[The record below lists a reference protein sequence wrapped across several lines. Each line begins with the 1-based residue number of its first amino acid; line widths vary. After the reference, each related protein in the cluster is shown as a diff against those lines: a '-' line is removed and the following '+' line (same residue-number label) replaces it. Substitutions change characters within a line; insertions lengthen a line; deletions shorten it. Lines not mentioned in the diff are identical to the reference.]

1 MRKKILL
8 VLFGA
13 FIVAQFIQPDRSA
26 PPLDPVQ
33 DMLTVMQAPPNIQT
47 MVRDACY
54 DCHSHTTAYPWYAYV
69 TPVNFIVQNH
79 VEEGREELNFSLW
92 GNGGEEGD
100 ECAEL
105 VQKNEMPPG
114 YYRFM
119 HAHGRLSDAQRT
131 QLVSWFTANLGGEGA
146 GEEEEKEEH

>member
-1 MRKKILL
+1 MRKKILP

-26 PPLDPVQ
+26 PPLDPAQ
-33 DMLTVMQAPPNIQT
+33 DMLTVMQAPPNVQAL
-47 MVRDACY
+47 VRDACY
-54 DCHSHTTAYPWYAYV
+54 DCHSHATTYPWYAYV
-69 TPVNFIVQNH
+69 TPVSYIVQNH

-92 GNGGEEGD
+92 ANGGEEGD

-114 YYRFM
+114 YYRLM
-119 HAHGRLSDAQRT
+119 HAHGRLSDAQRN
-131 QLVSWFTANLGGEGA
+131 QLVSWFTANLGDEVGDHEEA
-146 GEEEEKEEH
+146 GEHH

>member
-1 MRKKILL
+1 MRKKILF

-13 FIVAQFIQPDRSA
+13 FILAQFIQPDRSA
-26 PPLDPVQ
+26 RPLDPAQ

-47 MVRDACY
+47 LVRDACY
-54 DCHSHTTAYPWYAYV
+54 DCHSHATTYPWYAYV

-79 VEEGREELNFSLW
+79 VEEGREELNFSQW
-92 GNGGEEGD
+92 AKGGEEGD

-119 HAHGRLSDAQRT
+119 HAHGRLSDAQRN
-131 QLVSWFTANLGGEGA
+131 QLVSWFTANMGGEGA
-146 GEEEEKEEH
+146 GEEEEQEEH